1 MEDAPLPVTP
11 EDIKPGPNAQNSF
24 CTVWKV
30 KEVGQ
35 LVEGG
40 GGRRGEAE
48 VRVYLFLFWYAWF
61 LF

>member
-1 MEDAPLPVTP
+1 MEDAPLLVTP
-11 EDIKPGPNAQNSF
+11 ENIKPGPNAQNSF

-35 LVEGG
+35 LEGVG
-40 GGRRGEAE
+40 GTE
-48 VRVYLFLFWYAWF
+48 VSVYLFLFWYALV